1 MSNIAHHKTS
11 HIGYGMAELGVS
23 SIESFLRLYLLI
35 FLTTS
40 IGLSPTLAGYAV
52 SIGIF
57 WDAFADPIMGQIS
70 DKTRTRWGPR
80 IPWIAAGAPLLGITF
95 ALIFNVTPI
104 GENHS
109 VWSVFFYVT
118 VLNILLNTAMS
129 IVSVPH
135 LALGNEI
142 APHDPVQRTS
152 IYAWRSA
159 MTLLGFLVGI
169 LIPASVTALG
179 IKLPNAEFIFAVVI
193 SGIML
198 VAVLITIV
206 SCRKSTGS
214 SPDEITTEVRP
225 SLRSI
230 VRGPVATVMA
240 AFFVATLAQGLNSAL
255 AMYYYRFSL
264 QLSEQEIGKILIV
277 FIVSL
282 CLTLPFWVKWSA
294 LHSKPRLI
302 AIGTIGLGIL
312 TFIFYPVFSA
322 RELLGPYAMAVAGG
336 VLLGSSGLLESMLVD
351 TAESQEIPPASMG
364 VVFGLWKFIAKAA
377 RAGAIAGAGNLLA
390 AIGYAPNVSVDSAVA
405 RNISWLFG
413 PVVGALFVVSGLI
426 LVCRPFKKA

>member
-1 MSNIAHHKTS
+1 
-11 HIGYGMAELGVS
+11 MAELGVS

-70 DKTRTRWGPR
+70 DKTRSRWGPR

-95 ALIFNVTPI
+95 ALIFNVAPI

-142 APHDPVQRTS
+142 APYDPVQRTS

-169 LIPASVTALG
+169 LIPGRIYICYRHFRHHASG
-179 IKLPNAEFIFAVVI
+179 GSDHNCKLQKKY
-193 SGIML
+193 G
-198 VAVLITIV
+198 
-206 SCRKSTGS
+206 
-214 SPDEITTEVRP
+214 
-225 SLRSI
+225 
-230 VRGPVATVMA
+230 
-240 AFFVATLAQGLNSAL
+240 
-255 AMYYYRFSL
+255 
-264 QLSEQEIGKILIV
+264 QL
-277 FIVSL
+277 
-282 CLTLPFWVKWSA
+282 P
-294 LHSKPRLI
+294 
-302 AIGTIGLGIL
+302 
-312 TFIFYPVFSA
+312 
-322 RELLGPYAMAVAGG
+322 
-336 VLLGSSGLLESMLVD
+336 
-351 TAESQEIPPASMG
+351 
-364 VVFGLWKFIAKAA
+364 
-377 RAGAIAGAGNLLA
+377 
-390 AIGYAPNVSVDSAVA
+390 
-405 RNISWLFG
+405 
-413 PVVGALFVVSGLI
+413 
-426 LVCRPFKKA
+426 